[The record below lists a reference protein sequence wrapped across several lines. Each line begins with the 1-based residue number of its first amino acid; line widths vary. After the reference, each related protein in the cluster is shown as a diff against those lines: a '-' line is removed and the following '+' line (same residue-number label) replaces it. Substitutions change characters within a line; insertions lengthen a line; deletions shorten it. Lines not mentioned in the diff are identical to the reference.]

1 MFDSNLPYLLLTVKY
16 ESDPSFHV
24 KTYVY
29 RVSTLARNY
38 IVHLEEYVRD
48 TYIIK
53 FLPARFKRYDNK
65 FHIISNDRV
74 MQGVLGTALQI
85 FVNCLGNNN
94 RASLGFVATASVLGQ
109 FREARENNQRFRI
122 YKQILQNFFGIETF
136 AHFVDISNSAY
147 LMANRVHTI
156 PEFVTEMQQ
165 GFSNMY
171 PEMFDLSF
179 TEL

>member
-29 RVSTLARNY
+29 RVPTPAGNY

-53 FLPARFKRYDNK
+53 FFPARFKRYDNK

-74 MQGVLGTALQI
+74 MQGVLSTALQI
-85 FVNCLGNNN
+85 FVSRG
-94 RASLGFVATASVLGQ
+94 
-109 FREARENNQRFRI
+109 
-122 YKQILQNFFGIETF
+122 KQQ
-136 AHFVDISNSAY
+136 
-147 LMANRVHTI
+147 
-156 PEFVTEMQQ
+156 
-165 GFSNMY
+165 
-171 PEMFDLSF
+171 
-179 TEL
+179 